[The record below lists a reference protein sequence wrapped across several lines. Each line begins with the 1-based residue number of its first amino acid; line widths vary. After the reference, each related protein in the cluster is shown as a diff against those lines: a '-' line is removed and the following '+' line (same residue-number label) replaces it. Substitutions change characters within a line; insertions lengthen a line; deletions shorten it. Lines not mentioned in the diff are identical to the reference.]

1 MLFALD
7 IENNHISIGV
17 YDGDRKVFVSR
28 LSTVRD
34 RSADEYAFLISGAFS
49 MNRTDPAA
57 IDGAVIGSVVRPLNQ
72 TLQQAVETLMQ
83 VKPLMIGPG
92 VKTGLSI
99 KTDLTAQIGADIV
112 ANAVAATSLEKSPLV
127 ILALGTATTLT
138 GMNDKGE
145 LSGVLICPGVRSSL
159 DALSASAAELPYVS
173 LDQPKVLLGKNT
185 IDSMVSGSVYGHAAM
200 IDGLLDRIAA
210 EWKASPLKVI
220 ATGDLAESV
229 LPYCRP
235 DHEIRYEPDLTLLG
249 LKKVYALN
257 TWRRP

>member
-17 YDGDRKVFVSR
+17 FDGSRKVFVSR

-34 RSADEYAFLISGAFS
+34 RSADEYAFMISGAFS
-49 MNRTDPAA
+49 VNHVDPAV
-57 IDGAVIGSVVRPLNQ
+57 ITGAVIGSVVRPLNQ
-72 TLQQAVETLMQ
+72 TVQQAVEKLMHI
-83 VKPLMIGPG
+83 KPLMIGPG

-112 ANAVAATSLEKSPLV
+112 ANAVAAASLEKSPLV

-145 LSGVLICPGVRSSL
+145 LTGVVICPGIRSSL
-159 DALSASAAELPYVS
+159 DALSAGAAELPYVS
-173 LDQPKVLLGKNT
+173 LDQPKNLLGKNT

-200 IDGLLDRIAA
+200 IGGLLDRIAA
-210 EWKASPLKVI
+210 EWKITPLKVI
-220 ATGDLAESV
+220 ATGDLAETV

-235 DHEIRYEPDLTLLG
+235 GHEIRYEPDLTLQG
-249 LKKVYALN
+249 LRKIHALN
-257 TWRRP
+257 IPHRS